1 MGLFRKGT
9 KAYSIFNIRCPR
21 CHESDMFPTGS
32 LSFNQ
37 PFEMKER
44 CDKCHEDF
52 FPEPGYYY
60 GAMFLSYIFTAF
72 FSIGFVLFFHWVL
85 DWSTAA
91 SFGLLIAV
99 LGIFFIYI
107 FRVARALYINIHVSY
122 DANAI
127 EKGKSKANISSTAS
141 RYGNN

>member
-1 MGLFRKGT
+1 MFRKGS
-9 KAYSIFNIRCPR
+9 KAYSIFNIKCPR
-21 CHESDMFPTGS
+21 CHESDMFRTS
-32 LSFNQ
+32 SYSFSE

-44 CDKCHEDF
+44 CDQCNEDF

-91 SFGLLIAV
+91 SFALLIFV
-99 LGIFFIYI
+99 LGVFFVYI
-107 FRVARALYINIHVSY
+107 FRLARALYINLHVHYSPT
-122 DANAI
+122 AI
-127 EKGKSKANISSTAS
+127 DEAKGQTPGDSTAA
-141 RYGNN
+141 RFGR

>member
-1 MGLFRKGT
+1 MFRKGS
-9 KAYSIFNIRCPR
+9 KAYSIFNIKCPR
-21 CHESDMFPTGS
+21 CHESDMFTTGTY
-32 LSFNQ
+32 SFSK

-44 CDKCHEDF
+44 CDRCNEDF

-91 SFGLLIAV
+91 SFGLLIFV
-99 LGIFFIYI
+99 LGVFFVYI
-107 FRVARALYINIHVSY
+107 FRLARALYINIHVHYSPT
-122 DANAI
+122 AI
-127 EKGKSKANISSTAS
+127 EDGQKQKGSSSAAAH
-141 RYGNN
+141 YGR